1 MRRST
6 ATIAKIVKE
15 NEHTRTIVLDA
26 EMEEAEPGQ
35 FAMLWIPGK
44 NEKPFSFKSSKPVAF
59 TIVGVGE
66 FSKEICGLKEG
77 GLLTFNG
84 PLGKGFGL
92 GKNKRILLVGG
103 GCGVVPLLF
112 LAQEAKKG
120 KVHAEVVIGARGAD
134 GILLKKEFEKLGC
147 RTHISTDDGSEGF
160 RGNAVQ
166 LSEKIL
172 SEGKFDEV
180 YSCGPEVMMFH
191 LAKLCQK
198 LKVPAQ
204 FSLERKMKC
213 GMGLCGSCAIN
224 GRMVC
229 SEGPVFGRDFVVEA
243 IEKGGPGR
251 GACSK

>member
-6 ATIAKIVKE
+6 ATIAKIIRE
-15 NEHTRTIVLDA
+15 NGRTTTIVLDA
-26 EMEEAEPGQ
+26 EMDDAEPGQ

-44 NEKPFSFKSSKPVAF
+44 NEKPFSFKSKAPVAF

-66 FSKEICGLKEG
+66 FSEELCRLKEG
-77 GLLTFNG
+77 EQLTFNG

-92 GKNKRILLVGG
+92 GKNKKILLVGG

-112 LAQEAKKG
+112 MAQEAKK
-120 KVHAEVVIGARGAD
+120 KKIHAEIVIGARSKD

-147 RTHISTDDGSEGF
+147 TAHISTDDGSEGF
-160 RGNAVQ
+160 KGNAVQ
-166 LSEKIL
+166 LSEKML
-172 SEGKFDEV
+172 ADGKFDEV
-180 YSCGPEVMMFH
+180 YSCGPEIMMFH
-191 LAKLCQK
+191 LAKLCKK
-198 LKVPAQ
+198 LGVPGQ

-229 SEGPVFGRDFVVEA
+229 SDGPVFDRDFVVEA

-251 GACSK
+251 GSCSK